1 MDNIKRLKIIA
12 LIPLGFT
19 LLFLLFFSFGEILG
33 GDFSGIGHLLPA
45 ALLAFLMWVGWKFP
59 QWVGI
64 GFILVAFLFTINTAV
79 SYIRTPDIENKIMN
93 FWPLLIII
101 LPLLATGLLLI
112 TAHRRDQKTGQT
124 QSESSYQNR

>member
-1 MDNIKRLKIIA
+1 MDNIKRLKTIA
-12 LIPLGFT
+12 MIPLGFT
-19 LLFLLFFSFGEILG
+19 LLFLLFFGFGEILG
-33 GDFSGIGHLLPA
+33 GDTSGIGHLVPA

-64 GFILVAFLFTINTAV
+64 GFILVAILFTINTAV
-79 SYIRTPDIENKIMN
+79 SYIRTPDIDNKIMN

-112 TAHRRDQKTGQT
+112 AAHRQEQKTLQI
-124 QSESSYQNR
+124 SSPGSSTS